1 MTTLPLPSPDLLPDD
16 RTHVVSLATQYDPR
30 LLGVPLAPV
39 RLSWQVTSEVPD
51 ARQAAYQV
59 SVRGAVADPAGTGDG
74 TWTELDPV
82 PGDDAVAVHPG
93 DDPLRSRERREYR
106 VRVAT
111 DAGWTDWSAPV
122 AVEAGLAP
130 EDLVAQVIDIPSEV
144 AGPVPILRRELTL
157 PAAPASA
164 RLHVSALGVLD
175 MQING
180 RPALDEVLSPGWT
193 AYSERVLISTVD
205 VTDLLHEG
213 PNAIAGLVGDG
224 WYRGRFGFADRDR
237 IYGERIGLLAQLEIT
252 LPDGSVRVVAT
263 DESWRGG
270 FGAVRS
276 AGIYDGTEIDLTQDA
291 GAFAEVGF
299 DDSSWTPAGVV
310 PVDRAVFEPRL
321 AAPVRVVEER
331 PMARSEHA
339 GRAAGTVRL
348 DAGQNI
354 SGWVRLTVRG
364 GAGATVTV
372 RHAEIL
378 EPSGDLHTAA
388 LRTAKATDVYTLAD
402 DAEVTLEPVFTF
414 HGFRYADVQVDGAG
428 VEVVSAT
435 AVAISSDLAP
445 RASFSSSHPA
455 LDQFHSNVVWSQ
467 RDNFVSVPTDCPQ
480 RDERLGWTGDAQA
493 FAATAS
499 TLFDAETFWVSW
511 LRDLEIDQA
520 DDGAVASVVPDIIR
534 PDDMMMGG
542 EPTNPMGRA
551 GWADA
556 ATIVPLAVH
565 ESYGS
570 TQVLEQQLGS
580 MRRWV
585 EHLRARAGDDVVLPT
600 EPFQYGDWLDPDAPG
615 DRPWD
620 AKVSSDYV
628 ANAFYA
634 RSAHLLARAETIVG
648 DADRAAG
655 YAALARRV
663 ASATWDRWG
672 AEAVTT
678 QTGAALALEFDLA
691 PDELRG
697 EIARG
702 LAANVRAEDGR
713 IATGFLG
720 TPLVLFALSRSGHLA
735 EAYLMLLRREAPS
748 WLYQVDQGATTVW
761 ERWDAIKP
769 DGSIHGG
776 EMDVEGGGSMLS
788 FNHYAYGAMVDWV
801 YRTVAGLAPDPDEP
815 GYRLVHVAP
824 RPAVGLD
831 RAAASVET
839 RLGRLAIDW
848 VVRGDAM
855 EIELTVPFGARAVLD
870 LPVTEGST
878 VTWTRMSGST
888 IDGAPGAPPARL
900 GHGVHRLAVSSPAVV
915 GPVVGTAGTVGTVAT
930 EASA

>member
-1 MTTLPLPSPDLLPDD
+1 MTTYQTPALTARDERTRVTDL
-16 RTHVVSLATQYDPR
+16 RTQYDAR

-39 RLSWQVTSEVPD
+39 RLTWQVESAARD
-51 ARQAAYQV
+51 ARQVAYQV
-59 SVRGAVADPAGTGDG
+59 AVRRDG
-74 TWTELDPV
+74 WDDLDPV
-82 PGDDAVAVHPG
+82 EGESSVAVPAG
-93 DDPLRSRERREYR
+93 DGPLGSRERREYR
-106 VRVAT
+106 VRIAT
-111 DAGWTDWSAPV
+111 DAGWTGWSSPV

-130 EDLVAQVIDIPSEV
+130 DDLVAQVVDVPSEV
-144 AGPVPILRRELTL
+144 AGPVPILRREFTL
-157 PAAPASA
+157 AAAPVSA
-164 RLHVSALGVLD
+164 RLHVTALGVVDLR
-175 MQING
+175 ING
-180 RPALDEVLSPGWT
+180 RPAFDEVLSPGWT
-193 AYSERVLISTVD
+193 SYQERVLVSTVD

-213 PNAIAGLVGDG
+213 PNAVAGLVGDG
-224 WYRGRFGFADRDR
+224 WYRGRMGFADRTS
-237 IYGERIGLLAQLEIT
+237 IYGDRIGLLAQLEVT
-252 LPDGSVRVVAT
+252 FADGTVQVVAT
-263 DESWRGG
+263 DDAWRGG

-276 AGIYDGTEIDLTQDA
+276 ASIYDGTEVDLTRDA
-291 GAFAEVGF
+291 GAFAEPGF
-299 DDSSWTPAGVV
+299 DDASWTPVDVV
-310 PVDRAVFEPRL
+310 PVDRSVFEPRL
-321 AAPVRVVEER
+321 SPPVRVVAER
-331 PMARSEHA
+331 PMERTDGADR
-339 GRAAGTVRL
+339 VRL

-364 GAGATVTV
+364 RAGTTVTV
-372 RHAEIL
+372 RHAEVL

-414 HGFRYADVQVDGAG
+414 HGFRYADVVTDAD
-428 VEVVSAT
+428 VLSAT
-435 AVAISSDLAP
+435 AVAISSDLPP
-445 RASFSSSHPA
+445 RSSFASSHAA

-499 TLFDAETFWVSW
+499 TLFDAEMFWASW

-534 PDDMMMGG
+534 ADDMTMGG
-542 EPTNPMGRA
+542 EPTDPMGRA

-556 ATIVPLAVH
+556 ATIVPLAVY

-585 EHLRARAGDDVVLPT
+585 EHLRARAGEDVVLPT

-634 RSAHLLARAETIVG
+634 RSAHLLARAEALLG
-648 DADRAAG
+648 DTDRAAD
-655 YAALARRV
+655 YAALAERV
-663 ASATWDRWG
+663 AAATWHRWG

-691 PDELRG
+691 PAG
-697 EIARG
+697 ERDAIASG
-702 LAANVRAEDGR
+702 LARNVRAENGR

-748 WLYQVDQGATTVW
+748 WLYQVDRGATTVW

-776 EMDVEGGGSMLS
+776 EMDVQGGGSMLS

-801 YRTVAGLAPDPDEP
+801 YRTVAGLAPDLDHP
-815 GYRLVHVAP
+815 GYRVVHVAP
-824 RPAVGLD
+824 RPAEGLD
-831 RAAASVET
+831 HAAAHVDT

-848 VVRGDAM
+848 AVRDDAM
-855 EIELTVPFGARAVLD
+855 HIELTVPFGARALLD
-870 LPVTEGST
+870 LPVTEAST
-878 VTWTRMSGST
+878 VAV
-888 IDGAPGAPPARL
+888 DGGEPGAPPTEL
-900 GHGVHRLAVSSPAVV
+900 GHGVHRLVVTEPSVVRPVAAAVSA
-915 GPVVGTAGTVGTVAT
+915 
-930 EASA
+930 